1 MNKILKWG
9 LLGVVLAVISIF
21 LYVAIDSEWTRANN
35 ASFFVTV
42 AFFLTASFAILCG
55 MNAAD
60 TTPSV
65 NKE

>member
-9 LLGVVLAVISIF
+9 LLGVVLAVLSIF

-42 AFFLTASFAILCG
+42 AFFLTASLAILCG

>member
-65 NKE
+65 IKE

>member
-1 MNKILKWG
+1 
-9 LLGVVLAVISIF
+9 

-42 AFFLTASFAILCG
+42 AFFLTASLAILCG